1 MAGFSTWIP
10 EVILRDVST
19 DISNGIPG
27 EVLSEITGE
36 VPEGLT
42 EIFSEKKIILAERMP
57 ETKFQKEHLNAEMYQ
72 PAENIKIKKKWTS
85 GSLKKTIWFLQWDFL
100 KCALVIFLK

>member
-42 EIFSEKKIILAERMP
+42 EIFSEKK
-57 ETKFQKEHLNAEMYQ
+57 
-72 PAENIKIKKKWTS
+72 
-85 GSLKKTIWFLQWDFL
+85 
-100 KCALVIFLK
+100 